1 MSNPSTY
8 ATGKPSAN
16 GAAPKWKGGAGKP
29 WDADTQQE
37 LLASLREQIGSGARK
52 VAVPIA
58 FAVEHLT
65 QKLTEIPVRRPTARD
80 LFESRFGE
88 IGDNESQLALL
99 TRLTELPPDV
109 LLSLDLADYR
119 MLGRVLAGF
128 S

>member
-8 ATGKPSAN
+8 ATKPN
-16 GAAPKWKGGAGKP
+16 GGHAPRLQGGANKP
-29 WDADTQQE
+29 WPDAVQAE
-37 LLASLREQIGSGARK
+37 LLAELRADIAKGSRK
-52 VAVPIA
+52 VRVPIA
-58 FAVEHLT
+58 FEVDHMT
-65 QKLTEIPVRRPTARD
+65 QKLTEVSLRRPTARD

-109 LLSLDLADYR
+109 LLSMDLSDYR